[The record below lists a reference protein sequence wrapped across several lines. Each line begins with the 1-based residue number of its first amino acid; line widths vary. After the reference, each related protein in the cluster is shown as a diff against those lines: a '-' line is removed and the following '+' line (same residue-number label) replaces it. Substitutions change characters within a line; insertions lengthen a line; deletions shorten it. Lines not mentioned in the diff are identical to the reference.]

1 MSFVWQVFTILLFVI
16 LNGILAMSEIA
27 IISARRFRLH
37 QAAEAGDEKARTALA
52 LAAKPT
58 RFLATVQIGITL
70 VGIFAGAF
78 GEATLAQAIASTLS
92 EIPFLAHYASV
103 IASIIVVV
111 GVTYI
116 SLVIGE
122 LVPKRLA
129 LTNPEK
135 IATVVAGPMRILST
149 IAQPIVW
156 LLSVSTDA
164 VVRLLGI
171 RPSTEPD
178 ITMEE
183 IEVLVKQGT
192 AIGIFEKSEQ
202 DMVESVLR
210 LDRWRVDAF
219 MTPRTHVTWLDLED
233 PEEQIRAILLEA
245 KHSRF
250 PVMIGNPDNTIGM
263 LYTKDLL
270 VRHLKG
276 ESFDIRACLRPVLF
290 VPESMSTL
298 QVLETFQ
305 QKGDHIALVVDEYGS
320 VQGMVTD
327 MDILE
332 AIVGDIPAEGE
343 PEEPQAQQRDDGT
356 WLVDG
361 LLHINRLWEALD
373 LVAEM
378 VDHYR
383 GYQTV
388 SGFVMSE
395 LGRIPSEGQ
404 SFEFR
409 NHRFEIIDMDGR
421 RIDKV
426 LVTPQTLET
435 QDSTIEQA
443 E

>member
-1 MSFVWQVFTILLFVI
+1 M
-16 LNGILAMSEIA
+16 LAMSEIA

-52 LAAKPT
+52 LAAEPT
-58 RFLATVQIGITL
+58 QFLATVQIGITL

-78 GEATLAQAIASTLS
+78 GEATLARAIASTLS
-92 EIPFLAHYASV
+92 QIPFLASYASI

-111 GVTYI
+111 SVTYL
-116 SLVIGE
+116 SLVVGE

-129 LTNPEK
+129 LTNTEK
-135 IATVVAGPMRILST
+135 IATAVAGPMRLLSK

-183 IEVLVKQGT
+183 IEVLVEQGT
-192 AIGIFEKSEQ
+192 EIGIFEQSER

-233 PEEQIRAILLEA
+233 ADEQIQAILLEA

-263 LYTKDLL
+263 LYTKDML
-270 VRHLKG
+270 VRYLKG

-332 AIVGDIPAEGE
+332 AIAGDIPAEGE
-343 PEEPQAQQRDDGT
+343 PEEPRAQQRDDGT

-378 VDHYR
+378 ADDYR

-404 SFEFR
+404 SFDFH
-409 NHRFEIIDMDGR
+409 NHRFEIVDMDGR

-426 LVTPQTLET
+426 LVAPETMET
-435 QDSTIEQA
+435 QDSTVERA
-443 E
+443 ELDVFE